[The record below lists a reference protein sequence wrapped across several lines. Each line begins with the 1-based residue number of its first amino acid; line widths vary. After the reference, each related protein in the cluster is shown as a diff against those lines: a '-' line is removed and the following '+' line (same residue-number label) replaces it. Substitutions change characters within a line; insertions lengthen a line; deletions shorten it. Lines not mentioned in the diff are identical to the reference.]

1 MPEDMPDSMP
11 EDMPDKLPEDM
22 SDRMPEDFPV
32 TKRID
37 VMVGITRSKVIF
49 CSMENQY
56 VDRLKKKRVFL
67 LTKEMTMYSS
77 CGKIKTIIK
86 PLLKGPVRH
95 VVDLPEVAP
104 DGGPTARAFGPNHF
118 DQSAS
123 NQLLPALHKRGKQC
137 VPLPIGSGPHCFL
150 RCGGA
155 RQPSKK
161 VEVGASA
168 VLPMSVDT

>member
-1 MPEDMPDSMP
+1 
-11 EDMPDKLPEDM
+11 
-22 SDRMPEDFPV
+22 
-32 TKRID
+32 
-37 VMVGITRSKVIF
+37 
-49 CSMENQY
+49 MENQY
-56 VDRLKKKRVFL
+56 VDRLKKKHVFL
-67 LTKEMTMYSS
+67 LTKEMTMYSR

-104 DGGPTARAFGPNHF
+104 DGGPTA
-118 DQSAS
+118 
-123 NQLLPALHKRGKQC
+123 LHKRSKQC

-168 VLPMSVDT
+168 VLPMSVDK